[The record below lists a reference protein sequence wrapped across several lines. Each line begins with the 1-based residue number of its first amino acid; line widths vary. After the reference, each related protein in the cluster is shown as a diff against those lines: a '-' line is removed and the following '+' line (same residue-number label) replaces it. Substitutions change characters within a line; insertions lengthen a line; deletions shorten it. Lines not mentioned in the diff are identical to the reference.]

1 MFKDLYTSYILSA
14 FLLFSP
20 IFSSNSNS
28 DNDNRKSVN
37 IDVIEQN
44 YDYLIIKY
52 SINHYDTRSIEYNNE
67 NYTDI
72 ILDGEPDFIIKGSPK
87 LPHVNRSVIIPDTV
101 VPQLKF

>member
-1 MFKDLYTSYILSA
+1 MFKDLYTSYILSV
-14 FLLFSP
+14 FLLFSLV
-20 IFSSNSNS
+20 FSSNSNS